1 MRMRIR
7 HLFISFSLN
16 ICYYFKKVVSLHK
29 YWRYYRYNN
38 SKQKYKDMIK
48 KTLIALVA
56 LGSLSSAY
64 AQEKDNQPAENRAK
78 MFRGVVTNKFS
89 SNWEI
94 GAGVGTQIYFGDHDK
109 QMRFIDR
116 LGLNLGVK
124 AGKWF
129 TPGLGVRLGV
139 FGGNIP
145 GVSGWT
151 GHDHDKDI
159 WYNRGNYQGFVN
171 HATVKN
177 GVATSGDVYMNTDHP
192 YPLFETSQKYI
203 NMHGDVLF
211 NLSNMI
217 GGYNPERF
225 YSFIPFASTG
235 FALSLNKAVN
245 GYYSHEVTLGAGLL
259 NRFRL
264 SDALDIDLEIRGTY
278 TGDRFDQEFIVD
290 YAREGRGFQ
299 AQAGRWGEGMLS
311 ASLGINYKIPRRGW
325 DYPQVC
331 PNNDD
336 VIADLKKSLENQLA
350 LRETDAQRIKELE
363 NALSKENEIT
373 RENVTLY
380 PLLVTFH
387 IDRWFL
393 CNKSRVNLGFLAE
406 ALKANPK
413 LKFKVTGFADAGTGS
428 VKRNIFL
435 AKKRSEVI
443 YNCLVNEFGV
453 PASQLIRDDKGGVE
467 NMYYNDPRCSRA
479 VLLKVAE

>member
-1 MRMRIR
+1 
-7 HLFISFSLN
+7 
-16 ICYYFKKVVSLHK
+16 
-29 YWRYYRYNN
+29 
-38 SKQKYKDMIK
+38 MIK

-56 LGSLSSAY
+56 LGSLSTAY
-64 AQEKDNQPAENRAK
+64 AQDKEAQGAEDRAK
-78 MFRGVVTNKFS
+78 MFRGVITNKFS
-89 SNWEI
+89 SNWEV
-94 GAGVGTQIYFGDHDK
+94 GAAVGTQIYFGDHDK

-139 FGGNIP
+139 FGGSIP

-151 GHDHDKDI
+151 GHDPIKDPNSN
-159 WYNRGNYQGFVN
+159 WNNYQGFVN

-177 GVATSGDVYMNTDHP
+177 GIAVSGDVYKHANHIYD
-192 YPLFETSQKYI
+192 LFETTQKYI
-203 NMHGDVLF
+203 NIHADILF

-217 GGYNPERF
+217 GGYNQERF
-225 YSFIPFASTG
+225 YSFIPFASAG
-235 FALSLNKAVN
+235 FGLSLNKAVN
-245 GYYSHEVTLGAGLL
+245 GYYTHEPTLGVGLL
-259 NRFRL
+259 NRLRI
-264 SDALDIDLEIRGTY
+264 SDALDVDFEIRGTY
-278 TGDRFDQEFIVD
+278 TGDRFDQEFIAD
-290 YAREGRGFQ
+290 YAYEGRGIQ

-331 PNNDD
+331 ANNDD

-350 LRETDAQRIKELE
+350 LREGDAQRIKELE
-363 NALSKENEIT
+363 DALSRQGEVT

-387 IDRWFL
+387 IDRWVL
-393 CNKSRVNLGFLAE
+393 RNQDRVNLGFLAE
-406 ALKANPK
+406 AIKSNPNM
-413 LKFKVTGFADAGTGS
+413 KFKVTGFADAGTGS

-443 YNCLVNEFGV
+443 FDCLVNEFGV
-453 PASQLIRDDKGGVE
+453 PASQLVREDKGGVE

-479 VLLKVAE
+479 VLLKVSE

>member
-1 MRMRIR
+1 
-7 HLFISFSLN
+7 
-16 ICYYFKKVVSLHK
+16 
-29 YWRYYRYNN
+29 
-38 SKQKYKDMIK
+38 MIK

-64 AQEKDNQPAENRAK
+64 AQEKEAQRAEDRAK
-78 MFRGVVTNKFS
+78 MFRGVVTNKFG

-94 GAGVGTQIYFGDHDK
+94 GAAVGGQIYFGDHDK
-109 QMRFIDR
+109 QMRFFDR
-116 LGLNLGVK
+116 LDLNLGVK
-124 AGKWF
+124 AGKWW
-129 TPGLGVRLGV
+129 TPGIGVRLGV
-139 FGGNIP
+139 FGGNIS

-151 GHDHDKDI
+151 AHENVYHPNANK
-159 WYNRGNYQGFVN
+159 YNYQGFVN
-171 HATVKN
+171 HATVEN
-177 GVATSGDVYMNTDHP
+177 GLATSGDVYKHTNHP
-192 YPLFETSQKYI
+192 YPLFETTQKYI

-211 NLSNMI
+211 NVSHMV

-225 YSFIPFASTG
+225 YSFIPFASAG

-245 GYYSHEVTLGAGLL
+245 GYYSHEATVGLGLI

-264 SDALDIDLEIRGTY
+264 SEALDLDFEIRGTY
-278 TGDRFDQEFIVD
+278 TGDRFDQEFVAD
-290 YAREGRGFQ
+290 YGYEGRGYQ

-325 DYPQVC
+325 EQPQVC

-350 LRETDAQRIKELE
+350 LRENDAQRIKELE
-363 NALSKENEIT
+363 NALNKQDEIT

-393 CNKSRVNLGFLAE
+393 CNKNRVNLGFLAE
-406 ALKANPK
+406 ALKANPN

>member
-1 MRMRIR
+1 
-7 HLFISFSLN
+7 
-16 ICYYFKKVVSLHK
+16 
-29 YWRYYRYNN
+29 
-38 SKQKYKDMIK
+38 MIK

-56 LGSLSSAY
+56 LGSLSVAY
-64 AQEKDNQPAENRAK
+64 AQDKDTQRAEDRAK
-78 MFRGVVTNKFS
+78 MFRGVITNKFS
-89 SNWEI
+89 SNWEV
-94 GAGVGTQIYFGDHDK
+94 GAAVGTQIYFGDHDK
-109 QMRFIDR
+109 QMRFFDR
-116 LGLNLGVK
+116 LDLNLGVK
-124 AGKWF
+124 AGKWW
-129 TPGLGVRLGV
+129 TPGIGVRLGV
-139 FGGNIP
+139 FGGNIS

-151 GHDHDKDI
+151 AHENVYHPNANK
-159 WYNRGNYQGFVN
+159 YNYQGFVN
-171 HATVKN
+171 HATVEN
-177 GVATSGDVYMNTDHP
+177 GLATSGDVYKHTNHS
-192 YPLFETSQKYI
+192 YPLFETTQKYI

-211 NLSNMI
+211 NVSHMV

-225 YSFIPFASTG
+225 YSFIPFASAG

-245 GYYSHEVTLGAGLL
+245 GYYSHEATVGLGLI

-264 SDALDIDLEIRGTY
+264 SEALDLDFEIRGTY
-278 TGDRFDQEFIVD
+278 TGDRFDQEFVAD
-290 YAREGRGFQ
+290 YGYEGRGYQ

-325 DYPQVC
+325 EQPQVC

-350 LRETDAQRIKELE
+350 LRENDAQRIKELE
-363 NALSKENEIT
+363 NALNKQDEIT

-393 CNKSRVNLGFLAE
+393 CNKNRVNLGFLAE
-406 ALKANPK
+406 ALKANPN

>member
-1 MRMRIR
+1 MQ
-7 HLFISFSLN
+7 
-16 ICYYFKKVVSLHK
+16 K

-56 LGSLSSAY
+56 LGSLSSVY
-64 AQEKDNQPAENRAK
+64 AQNKEDQRAEDRAK

-94 GAGVGTQIYFGDHDK
+94 GAGVGGQIYFGDHDK

-116 LGLNLGVK
+116 LDLNLGVK

-139 FGGNIP
+139 FGGKIS

-151 GHDHDKDI
+151 GHNNDKDI
-159 WYNRGNYQGFVN
+159 WYNNGNYQGFVN
-171 HATVKN
+171 NAVVEN
-177 GVATSGDVYMNTDHP
+177 GRAKSGDTYNHAP
-192 YPLFETSQKYI
+192 AGHYPLFETTQKYI
-203 NMHGDVLF
+203 NIHADVLF

-217 GGYNPERF
+217 GGYNQERF
-225 YSFIPFASTG
+225 YSFIPFASAG
-235 FALSLNKAVN
+235 FGLSLNKAVN
-245 GYYSHEVTLGAGLL
+245 GYYTHEPTLGVGLL
-259 NRFRL
+259 NRFRIN
-264 SDALDIDLEIRGTY
+264 DALDIDLELRGTY

-290 YAREGRGFQ
+290 YTREGRGFQ

-350 LRETDAQRIKELE
+350 LREGDAQRIKELE
-363 NALSKENEIT
+363 NALNKQGEVT

-387 IDRWFL
+387 IDRWEL
-393 CNKSRVNLGFLAE
+393 RNKDRVNLGFLAE
-406 ALKANPK
+406 AIKSNPN

-443 YNCLVNEFGV
+443 FDCLVNEFGV

-479 VLLKVAE
+479 VLLKVSE

>member
-1 MRMRIR
+1 
-7 HLFISFSLN
+7 
-16 ICYYFKKVVSLHK
+16 
-29 YWRYYRYNN
+29 
-38 SKQKYKDMIK
+38 MIK

-64 AQEKDNQPAENRAK
+64 AQEKDNQRAEDRAK
-78 MFRGVVTNKFS
+78 MFRGVVTNKFG

-94 GAGVGTQIYFGDHDK
+94 GAGVGGQIYFGDHDK
-109 QMRFIDR
+109 QMRFVDR
-116 LGLNLGVK
+116 LDLNLGVK

-139 FGGNIP
+139 FGGNIS

-151 GHDHDKDI
+151 GNES
-159 WYNRGNYQGFVN
+159 WQGQRNRGNYQGFVN
-171 HATVKN
+171 NATVVN
-177 GVATSGDVYMNTDHP
+177 GLATSGNVYKHTDHS
-192 YPLFETSQKYI
+192 YKLFETTQKYLNI
-203 NMHGDVLF
+203 HADVLF

-217 GGYNPERF
+217 GGYNQERF
-225 YSFIPFASTG
+225 YSFIPFASAG
-235 FALSLNKAVN
+235 FGLSLNKAVN
-245 GYYSHEVTLGAGLL
+245 GYYSHEPTLGVGLL
-259 NRFRL
+259 NRFRV
-264 SDALDIDLEIRGTY
+264 SDALDIDLELRGTY
-278 TGDRFDQEFIVD
+278 TGDRFDQEFLMD
-290 YAREGRGFQ
+290 TGDRGIQ
-299 AQAGRWGEGMLS
+299 AQAGRWGEGMFS
-311 ASLGINYKIPRRGW
+311 VGVGVNYKIPRRGW
-325 DYPQVC
+325 EYQQIC

-350 LRETDAQRIKELE
+350 LREGDAQRIKELE
-363 NALSKENEIT
+363 DALSRQGEVT

-387 IDRWFL
+387 IDRWVL
-393 CNKSRVNLGFLAE
+393 RNQDRVNLGFLAE
-406 ALKANPK
+406 AIKSNPN

-443 YNCLVNEFGV
+443 FDCLVNEFGV

>member
-1 MRMRIR
+1 
-7 HLFISFSLN
+7 
-16 ICYYFKKVVSLHK
+16 
-29 YWRYYRYNN
+29 
-38 SKQKYKDMIK
+38 MIK

-64 AQEKDNQPAENRAK
+64 AQEKEAQRAEDRAK
-78 MFRGVVTNKFS
+78 MFRGVVTNKFG

-94 GAGVGTQIYFGDHDK
+94 GAAVGGQIYFGDHDK
-109 QMRFIDR
+109 QMRFFDR
-116 LGLNLGVK
+116 LDLNLGVK
-124 AGKWF
+124 AGKWW
-129 TPGLGVRLGV
+129 TPGIGVRLGV
-139 FGGNIP
+139 FGGNIS

-151 GHDHDKDI
+151 AHENVYHPNANK
-159 WYNRGNYQGFVN
+159 YNYQGFVN
-171 HATVKN
+171 HATVEN
-177 GVATSGDVYMNTDHP
+177 GLATSGDVYKHTNHS
-192 YPLFETSQKYI
+192 YPLFETTQKYI

-211 NLSNMI
+211 NVSHMV

-225 YSFIPFASTG
+225 YSFIPFASAG

-245 GYYSHEVTLGAGLL
+245 GYYSHEATVGLGLI

-264 SDALDIDLEIRGTY
+264 SEALDLDFEIRGTY
-278 TGDRFDQEFIVD
+278 TGDRFDQEFVAD
-290 YAREGRGFQ
+290 YGYEGRGYQ

-325 DYPQVC
+325 EQPQVC

-350 LRETDAQRIKELE
+350 LRENDAQRIKELE
-363 NALSKENEIT
+363 NALNKQDEIT

-393 CNKSRVNLGFLAE
+393 CNKNRVNLGFLAE
-406 ALKANPK
+406 ALKANPN

>member
-1 MRMRIR
+1 
-7 HLFISFSLN
+7 
-16 ICYYFKKVVSLHK
+16 
-29 YWRYYRYNN
+29 
-38 SKQKYKDMIK
+38 MIK

-64 AQEKDNQPAENRAK
+64 AQEKEAQRAEDRAK
-78 MFRGVVTNKFS
+78 MFRGVVTNKFG

-94 GAGVGTQIYFGDHDK
+94 GAAVGGQIYFGDHDK
-109 QMRFIDR
+109 QMRFFDR
-116 LGLNLGVK
+116 LDLNLGVK
-124 AGKWF
+124 AGKWW
-129 TPGLGVRLGV
+129 TPGIGVRLGV
-139 FGGNIP
+139 FGGNIS

-151 GHDHDKDI
+151 AHENVYHPNANK
-159 WYNRGNYQGFVN
+159 YNYQGFVN
-171 HATVKN
+171 HAKVEN
-177 GVATSGDVYMNTDHP
+177 GLATSGDVYKHTNHP
-192 YPLFETSQKYI
+192 YPLFETTQKYI

-211 NLSNMI
+211 NVSHMV

-225 YSFIPFASTG
+225 YSFIPFASAG

-245 GYYSHEVTLGAGLL
+245 GYYSHEATVGLGLI

-264 SDALDIDLEIRGTY
+264 SEALDLDFEIRGTY
-278 TGDRFDQEFIVD
+278 TGDRFDQEFVAD
-290 YAREGRGFQ
+290 YGYEGRGYQ

-325 DYPQVC
+325 EQPQVC

-350 LRETDAQRIKELE
+350 LRENDAQRIKELE
-363 NALSKENEIT
+363 NALNKQDEIT

-393 CNKSRVNLGFLAE
+393 CNKNRVNLGFLAE
-406 ALKANPK
+406 ALKANPN

>member
-1 MRMRIR
+1 
-7 HLFISFSLN
+7 
-16 ICYYFKKVVSLHK
+16 
-29 YWRYYRYNN
+29 
-38 SKQKYKDMIK
+38 MIK

-56 LGSLSSAY
+56 LGSLSAVY
-64 AQEKDNQPAENRAK
+64 AQDKEVQRAEDRAK
-78 MFRGVVTNKFS
+78 MYRGVVTNRFS
-89 SNWEI
+89 SNWEV
-94 GAGVGTQIYFGDHDK
+94 GAAVGTQIYFGDHDK
-109 QMRFIDR
+109 QMRLIDR

-139 FGGNIP
+139 FGGKIL

-151 GHDHDKDI
+151 GHENNNHPEA
-159 WYNRGNYQGFVN
+159 NRKNYQGFVN
-171 HATVKN
+171 HATVEN
-177 GVATSGDVYMNTDHP
+177 GIATSGDVYKNTNHS
-192 YPLFETSQKYI
+192 YPLFETTQKYV
-203 NMHGDVLF
+203 NFHGDVLF

-217 GGYNPERF
+217 GGYNQERF

-235 FALSLNKAVN
+235 FGVSLNRAVN
-245 GYYSHEVTLGAGLL
+245 GYRSHEVTLGAGLL

-264 SDALDIDLEIRGTY
+264 SDALDIDFEIRGTY

-290 YAREGRGFQ
+290 YSYEGRGFQ

-311 ASLGINYKIPRRGW
+311 ATLGINYKIPRRGW

-350 LRETDAQRIKELE
+350 LRESDAQRIKELE
-363 NALSKENEIT
+363 DALSKQSEVT

-387 IDRWFL
+387 IDRWEL
-393 CNKSRVNLGFLAE
+393 RNKDRVNLGFLAE
-406 ALKANPK
+406 AIKSNPNM
-413 LKFKVTGFADAGTGS
+413 KFKVTGFADAGTGS

-443 YNCLVNEFGV
+443 FDCLVNEFGV
-453 PASQLIRDDKGGVE
+453 PASQLIREDKGGVE

-479 VLLKVAE
+479 VLLKVSE

>member
-1 MRMRIR
+1 
-7 HLFISFSLN
+7 
-16 ICYYFKKVVSLHK
+16 
-29 YWRYYRYNN
+29 
-38 SKQKYKDMIK
+38 MIK

-64 AQEKDNQPAENRAK
+64 AQEKEAQRAEDRAK
-78 MFRGVVTNKFS
+78 MFHGVVTNKFG

-94 GAGVGTQIYFGDHDK
+94 GAAVGGQIYFGDHDK
-109 QMRFIDR
+109 QMRFFDR
-116 LGLNLGVK
+116 LDLNLGVK
-124 AGKWF
+124 AGKWW
-129 TPGLGVRLGV
+129 TPGIGVRLGV
-139 FGGNIP
+139 FGGNIS

-151 GHDHDKDI
+151 AHENVYHPNANK
-159 WYNRGNYQGFVN
+159 YNYQGFVN
-171 HATVKN
+171 HATVEN
-177 GVATSGDVYMNTDHP
+177 GLATSGDVYKHTNHP
-192 YPLFETSQKYI
+192 YPLFETTQKYI

-211 NLSNMI
+211 NVSHMV

-225 YSFIPFASTG
+225 YSFIPFASAG

-245 GYYSHEVTLGAGLL
+245 GYYSHEATVGLGLI

-264 SDALDIDLEIRGTY
+264 SEALDLDFEIRGTY
-278 TGDRFDQEFIVD
+278 TGDRFDQEFVAD
-290 YAREGRGFQ
+290 YGYEGRGYQ

-325 DYPQVC
+325 EQPQVC

-350 LRETDAQRIKELE
+350 LRENDAQRIKELE
-363 NALSKENEIT
+363 NALNKQDEIT

-393 CNKSRVNLGFLAE
+393 CNKNRVNLGFLAE
-406 ALKANPK
+406 ALKANPN

-479 VLLKVAE
+479 VLLKVSE

>member
-1 MRMRIR
+1 M
-7 HLFISFSLN
+7 
-16 ICYYFKKVVSLHK
+16 
-29 YWRYYRYNN
+29 
-38 SKQKYKDMIK
+38 
-48 KTLIALVA
+48 ALVA

-64 AQEKDNQPAENRAK
+64 AQEKEAQRAEDRAK
-78 MFRGVVTNKFS
+78 MFRGVVTNKFG

-94 GAGVGTQIYFGDHDK
+94 GAAVGGQIYFGDHDK
-109 QMRFIDR
+109 QMRFFDR
-116 LGLNLGVK
+116 LDLNLGVK
-124 AGKWF
+124 AGKWW
-129 TPGLGVRLGV
+129 TPGIGVRLGV
-139 FGGNIP
+139 FGGNIS

-151 GHDHDKDI
+151 AHENVYHPNANK
-159 WYNRGNYQGFVN
+159 YNYQGFVN
-171 HATVKN
+171 HATVEN
-177 GVATSGDVYMNTDHP
+177 GLATSGDVYKHTNHS
-192 YPLFETSQKYI
+192 YPLFETTQKYI

-211 NLSNMI
+211 NVSHMV

-225 YSFIPFASTG
+225 YSFIPFASAG

-245 GYYSHEVTLGAGLL
+245 GYYSHEATVGLGLI

-264 SDALDIDLEIRGTY
+264 SEALDLDFEIRGTY
-278 TGDRFDQEFIVD
+278 TGDRFDQEFVAD
-290 YAREGRGFQ
+290 YGYEGRGYQ

-325 DYPQVC
+325 EQPQVC

-350 LRETDAQRIKELE
+350 LRENDAQRIKELE
-363 NALSKENEIT
+363 NALNKQDEIT

-393 CNKSRVNLGFLAE
+393 CNKNRVNLGFLAE
-406 ALKANPK
+406 ALKANPN

>member
-1 MRMRIR
+1 
-7 HLFISFSLN
+7 
-16 ICYYFKKVVSLHK
+16 
-29 YWRYYRYNN
+29 
-38 SKQKYKDMIK
+38 MIK

-64 AQEKDNQPAENRAK
+64 AQEKENQRAEDRAK
-78 MFRGVVTNKFS
+78 MFRGVVTNKFG

-94 GAGVGTQIYFGDHDK
+94 GAAVGGQIYFGDHDK
-109 QMRFIDR
+109 QMRFFDR
-116 LGLNLGVK
+116 LDLNLGVK
-124 AGKWF
+124 AGKWW
-129 TPGLGVRLGV
+129 TPGIGVRLGV
-139 FGGNIP
+139 FGGNIS

-151 GHDHDKDI
+151 AHENVYHPNANK
-159 WYNRGNYQGFVN
+159 YNYQGFVN
-171 HATVKN
+171 HATVEN
-177 GVATSGDVYMNTDHP
+177 GLATSGDVYKHTNHS
-192 YPLFETSQKYI
+192 YPLFETTQKYI

-211 NLSNMI
+211 NVSHMV

-225 YSFIPFASTG
+225 YSFIPFASAG

-245 GYYSHEVTLGAGLL
+245 GYYSHEATVGLGLI

-264 SDALDIDLEIRGTY
+264 SEALDLDFEIRGTY
-278 TGDRFDQEFIVD
+278 TGDRFDQEFVAD
-290 YAREGRGFQ
+290 YGYEGRGYQ

-325 DYPQVC
+325 EQPQVC

-350 LRETDAQRIKELE
+350 LRENDAQRIKELE
-363 NALSKENEIT
+363 NALNKQDEIT

-393 CNKSRVNLGFLAE
+393 CNKNRVNLGFLAE
-406 ALKANPK
+406 ALKANPN

>member
-1 MRMRIR
+1 
-7 HLFISFSLN
+7 
-16 ICYYFKKVVSLHK
+16 
-29 YWRYYRYNN
+29 
-38 SKQKYKDMIK
+38 MIK

-64 AQEKDNQPAENRAK
+64 AQEKDNQRAEDRAK
-78 MFRGVVTNKFS
+78 MFHGVVTNKFG

-94 GAGVGTQIYFGDHDK
+94 GAAVGGQIYFGDHDK
-109 QMRFIDR
+109 QMRFFDR
-116 LGLNLGVK
+116 LDLNLGVK
-124 AGKWF
+124 AGKWW
-129 TPGLGVRLGV
+129 TPGIGVRLGV
-139 FGGNIP
+139 FGGNIS

-151 GHDHDKDI
+151 AHENVYHPNANK
-159 WYNRGNYQGFVN
+159 YNYQGFVN
-171 HATVKN
+171 HATVEN
-177 GVATSGDVYMNTDHP
+177 GLATSGDVYKHTNHP
-192 YPLFETSQKYI
+192 YPLFETTQKYI

-211 NLSNMI
+211 NVSHMV

-225 YSFIPFASTG
+225 YSFIPFASAG

-245 GYYSHEVTLGAGLL
+245 GYYSHEATVGLGLI

-264 SDALDIDLEIRGTY
+264 SEALDLDFEIRGTY
-278 TGDRFDQEFIVD
+278 TGDRFDQEFVAD
-290 YAREGRGFQ
+290 YGYEGRGYQ

-325 DYPQVC
+325 EQPQVC

-350 LRETDAQRIKELE
+350 LRENDAQRIKELE
-363 NALSKENEIT
+363 NALNKQDEIT

-393 CNKSRVNLGFLAE
+393 CNKNRVNLGFLAE
-406 ALKANPK
+406 ALKANPN

>member
-1 MRMRIR
+1 
-7 HLFISFSLN
+7 
-16 ICYYFKKVVSLHK
+16 
-29 YWRYYRYNN
+29 
-38 SKQKYKDMIK
+38 MIK

-64 AQEKDNQPAENRAK
+64 AQEKEAQRAEDRAK
-78 MFRGVVTNKFS
+78 MFRGVVTNKFG

-94 GAGVGTQIYFGDHDK
+94 GAAVGGQIYFGDHDK
-109 QMRFIDR
+109 QMRFFDR
-116 LGLNLGVK
+116 LDLNLGVK
-124 AGKWF
+124 AGKWW
-129 TPGLGVRLGV
+129 TPGIGVRLGV
-139 FGGNIP
+139 FGGNIS

-151 GHDHDKDI
+151 AHENVYHPNANK
-159 WYNRGNYQGFVN
+159 YNYQGFVN
-171 HATVKN
+171 HATVEN
-177 GVATSGDVYMNTDHP
+177 GLATSGDVYKHTNHS
-192 YPLFETSQKYI
+192 YPLFETTQKYI

-211 NLSNMI
+211 NVSHMV

-225 YSFIPFASTG
+225 YSFIPFASAG

-245 GYYSHEVTLGAGLL
+245 GYYAHEATVGLGLI

-264 SDALDIDLEIRGTY
+264 SEALDLDFEIRGTY
-278 TGDRFDQEFIVD
+278 TGDRFDQEFVAD
-290 YAREGRGFQ
+290 YGYEGRGYQ

-325 DYPQVC
+325 EQPQVC

-350 LRETDAQRIKELE
+350 LRENDAQRIKELE
-363 NALSKENEIT
+363 NALNKQDEIT

-393 CNKSRVNLGFLAE
+393 CNKNRVNLGFLAE
-406 ALKANPK
+406 ALKANPN

>member
-1 MRMRIR
+1 
-7 HLFISFSLN
+7 
-16 ICYYFKKVVSLHK
+16 
-29 YWRYYRYNN
+29 
-38 SKQKYKDMIK
+38 MIK

-64 AQEKDNQPAENRAK
+64 AQEKEAQRAEDRDK
-78 MFRGVVTNKFS
+78 MFRGVVTNKFG

-94 GAGVGTQIYFGDHDK
+94 GAAVGGQIYFGDHDK
-109 QMRFIDR
+109 QMRFFDR
-116 LGLNLGVK
+116 LDLNLGVK
-124 AGKWF
+124 AGKWW
-129 TPGLGVRLGV
+129 TPGIGVRLGV
-139 FGGNIP
+139 FGGNIS

-151 GHDHDKDI
+151 AHENVYHPNANK
-159 WYNRGNYQGFVN
+159 YNYQGFVN
-171 HATVKN
+171 HATVEN
-177 GVATSGDVYMNTDHP
+177 GLATSGDVYKHTNHS
-192 YPLFETSQKYI
+192 YPLFETTQKYI

-211 NLSNMI
+211 NVSHMV

-225 YSFIPFASTG
+225 YSFIPFASAG

-245 GYYSHEVTLGAGLL
+245 GYYSHEATVGLGLI

-264 SDALDIDLEIRGTY
+264 SEALDLDFEIRGTY
-278 TGDRFDQEFIVD
+278 TGDRFDQEFVAD
-290 YAREGRGFQ
+290 YGYEGRGYQ

-325 DYPQVC
+325 EQPQVC

-350 LRETDAQRIKELE
+350 LRENDAQRIKELE
-363 NALSKENEIT
+363 NALNKQDEIT

-393 CNKSRVNLGFLAE
+393 CNKNRVNLGFLAE
-406 ALKANPK
+406 ALKANPN

>member
-1 MRMRIR
+1 
-7 HLFISFSLN
+7 
-16 ICYYFKKVVSLHK
+16 
-29 YWRYYRYNN
+29 
-38 SKQKYKDMIK
+38 MIK

-56 LGSLSSAY
+56 LGSLSTAY
-64 AQEKDNQPAENRAK
+64 AQDKEAQRAEDRAK
-78 MFRGVVTNKFS
+78 MFRGVITNKFS
-89 SNWEI
+89 SNWEV
-94 GAGVGTQIYFGDHDK
+94 GASVGTQIYFGDHDK

-129 TPGLGVRLGV
+129 TPGIGVRIGA

-151 GHDHDKDI
+151 AHVDDHTTQ
-159 WYNRGNYQGFVN
+159 YNRYNYQGFVN
-171 HATVKN
+171 HATVVN
-177 GVATSGDVYMNTDHP
+177 GLATSGDVYKNTDHP

-211 NLSNMI
+211 NVSNMV

-225 YSFIPFASTG
+225 YSFIPFASAG

-245 GYYSHEVTLGAGLL
+245 GYYSHEATVGLGII

-264 SDALDIDLEIRGTY
+264 SDALDLDFEIRGTY
-278 TGDRFDQEFIVD
+278 TGDRFDQEFIAN
-290 YAREGRGFQ
+290 YGYKGIGYQ

-311 ASLGINYKIPRRGW
+311 TSLGISYKIPRRGW
-325 DYPQVC
+325 EYPQVC

-350 LRETDAQRIKELE
+350 LREGDAQRIKELE
-363 NALSKENEIT
+363 NALNKQDEIT

-393 CNKSRVNLGFLAE
+393 CNKNRVNLGFLAE

>member
-1 MRMRIR
+1 
-7 HLFISFSLN
+7 
-16 ICYYFKKVVSLHK
+16 
-29 YWRYYRYNN
+29 
-38 SKQKYKDMIK
+38 MIK

-64 AQEKDNQPAENRAK
+64 AQEKENQRAEDRAK

-94 GAGVGTQIYFGDHDK
+94 GAGVGGQIYFGDHDK

-116 LGLNLGVK
+116 LDLNLGVK

-139 FGGNIP
+139 FGGKIS

-151 GHDHDKDI
+151 GHNHDKDI

-177 GVATSGDVYMNTDHP
+177 GIATSGDVYKHAP
-192 YPLFETSQKYI
+192 AGHYPLLETTQKYLNI
-203 NMHGDVLF
+203 HADVLF

-217 GGYNPERF
+217 GGYNQERF

-259 NRFRL
+259 NRFRI
-264 SDALDIDLEIRGTY
+264 SDALDIDFEIRGTY

-290 YAREGRGFQ
+290 YTREGRGFQ

-350 LRETDAQRIKELE
+350 LREGDAQRIKELE
-363 NALSKENEIT
+363 NALNKQGEVT

-387 IDRWFL
+387 IDRWEL
-393 CNKSRVNLGFLAE
+393 RNKDRVNLGFLAE
-406 ALKANPK
+406 AIKSNPN

-443 YNCLVNEFGV
+443 FDCLVNEFGV

-479 VLLKVAE
+479 VLLKVSE

>member
-1 MRMRIR
+1 M
-7 HLFISFSLN
+7 
-16 ICYYFKKVVSLHK
+16 HK

-64 AQEKDNQPAENRAK
+64 AQEKEAQRAEDRAK
-78 MFRGVVTNKFS
+78 MFHGVVTNKFG

-94 GAGVGTQIYFGDHDK
+94 GAAVGGQIYFGDHDK
-109 QMRFIDR
+109 QMRFFDR
-116 LGLNLGVK
+116 LDLNLGVK
-124 AGKWF
+124 AGKWW
-129 TPGLGVRLGV
+129 TPGIGVRLGV
-139 FGGNIP
+139 FGGNIS

-151 GHDHDKDI
+151 AHENVYHPNANK
-159 WYNRGNYQGFVN
+159 YNYQGFVN
-171 HATVKN
+171 HATVEN
-177 GVATSGDVYMNTDHP
+177 GLATSGDVYKHTNHP
-192 YPLFETSQKYI
+192 YPLFETTQKYI

-211 NLSNMI
+211 NVSHMV

-225 YSFIPFASTG
+225 YSFIPFASAG

-245 GYYSHEVTLGAGLL
+245 GYYSHEATVGLGLI

-264 SDALDIDLEIRGTY
+264 SEALDLDFEIRGTY
-278 TGDRFDQEFIVD
+278 TGDRFDQEFVAD
-290 YAREGRGFQ
+290 YGYEGRGYQ

-325 DYPQVC
+325 EQPQVC

-350 LRETDAQRIKELE
+350 LRENDAQRIKELE
-363 NALSKENEIT
+363 NALNKQDEIT

-393 CNKSRVNLGFLAE
+393 CNKNRVNLGFLAE
-406 ALKANPK
+406 ALKANPN

-479 VLLKVAE
+479 VLLKVSE

>member
-1 MRMRIR
+1 MIR
-7 HLFISFSLN
+7 
-16 ICYYFKKVVSLHK
+16 
-29 YWRYYRYNN
+29 
-38 SKQKYKDMIK
+38 
-48 KTLIALVA
+48 KTLVALVA
-56 LGSLSSAY
+56 LGSLSAVY
-64 AQEKDNQPAENRAK
+64 AQDKDAQRAEDRAK
-78 MFRGVVTNKFS
+78 MFRGVVTNKFN
-89 SNWEI
+89 SNWEV
-94 GAGVGTQIYFGDHDK
+94 GAGLGGQIYFGDHDK

-116 LGLNLGVK
+116 LDLNVGIK

-129 TPGLGVRLGV
+129 TPGLGVRLGA
-139 FGGNIP
+139 FGGKIS

-151 GHDHDKDI
+151 AHVNNGVGSS
-159 WYNRGNYQGFVN
+159 YNRGNYQGFVTD
-171 HATVKN
+171 ATVIN
-177 GVATSGDVYMNTDHP
+177 GVAQSGKVYQHGNHS

-203 NMHGDVLF
+203 NFHADVLF

-217 GGYNPERF
+217 GGYNQERF
-225 YSFIPFASTG
+225 FSFIPFASAG
-235 FALSLNKAVN
+235 FGISLNKAVN
-245 GYYSHEVTLGAGLL
+245 GNKTHEPTLGLGIL

-264 SDALDIDLEIRGTY
+264 SKALDLDVEIRGTY
-278 TGDRFDQEFIVD
+278 TGDRFDQEFIGD
-290 YAREGRGFQ
+290 YSYERRGWQ

-311 ASLGINYKIPRRGW
+311 VGVGVNYKIPRRGW

-331 PNNDD
+331 VNNDEL
-336 VIADLKKSLENQLA
+336 INDLKESLENQIA

-363 NALSKENEIT
+363 DALSRQSEVT

-387 IDRWFL
+387 IDRWEL
-393 CNKSRVNLGFLAE
+393 RNMDRVNLGFLAE
-406 ALKANPK
+406 AIKANPN

-453 PASQLIRDDKGGVE
+453 PANQLIKEDKGGVE

-479 VLLKVAE
+479 VLLKVSE

>member
-1 MRMRIR
+1 
-7 HLFISFSLN
+7 
-16 ICYYFKKVVSLHK
+16 
-29 YWRYYRYNN
+29 
-38 SKQKYKDMIK
+38 MIK
-48 KTLIALVA
+48 KTLMALVA

-64 AQEKDNQPAENRAK
+64 AQEKEAQRAEDRAK
-78 MFRGVVTNKFS
+78 MFRGVVTNKFG

-94 GAGVGTQIYFGDHDK
+94 GAAVGGQIYFGDHDK
-109 QMRFIDR
+109 QMRFFDR
-116 LGLNLGVK
+116 LDLNLGVK
-124 AGKWF
+124 AGKWW
-129 TPGLGVRLGV
+129 TPGIGVRLGV
-139 FGGNIP
+139 FGGNIS

-151 GHDHDKDI
+151 AHENVYHPNANK
-159 WYNRGNYQGFVN
+159 YNYQGFVN
-171 HATVKN
+171 HATVEN
-177 GVATSGDVYMNTDHP
+177 GLATSGDVYKHTNHS
-192 YPLFETSQKYI
+192 YPLFETTQKYI

-211 NLSNMI
+211 NVSHMV

-225 YSFIPFASTG
+225 YSFIPFASAG

-245 GYYSHEVTLGAGLL
+245 GYYSHEATVGLGLI

-264 SDALDIDLEIRGTY
+264 SEALDLDFEIRGTY
-278 TGDRFDQEFIVD
+278 TGDRFDQEFVAD
-290 YAREGRGFQ
+290 YGYEGRGYQ

-325 DYPQVC
+325 EQPQVC

-350 LRETDAQRIKELE
+350 LRENDAQRIKELE
-363 NALSKENEIT
+363 NALNKQDEIT

-393 CNKSRVNLGFLAE
+393 CNKNRVNLGFLAE
-406 ALKANPK
+406 ALKANPN

>member
-1 MRMRIR
+1 
-7 HLFISFSLN
+7 
-16 ICYYFKKVVSLHK
+16 
-29 YWRYYRYNN
+29 
-38 SKQKYKDMIK
+38 MIK

-64 AQEKDNQPAENRAK
+64 AQEKEAQRAEDRAK
-78 MFRGVVTNKFS
+78 MFRGVVTNKFG

-94 GAGVGTQIYFGDHDK
+94 GAAVGGQIYFGDHDK
-109 QMRFIDR
+109 QMRFFDR
-116 LGLNLGVK
+116 LDLNLGVK
-124 AGKWF
+124 AGKWW
-129 TPGLGVRLGV
+129 TPGIGVRLGV
-139 FGGNIP
+139 FGGNIS

-151 GHDHDKDI
+151 AHENVYHPNANK
-159 WYNRGNYQGFVN
+159 YNYQGFVN
-171 HATVKN
+171 HATVEN
-177 GVATSGDVYMNTDHP
+177 GLATSGDVYKHTNHS
-192 YPLFETSQKYI
+192 YPLFETTQKYI

-211 NLSNMI
+211 NVSHMV

-225 YSFIPFASTG
+225 YSFIPFASAG

-245 GYYSHEVTLGAGLL
+245 GYYSHEATVGLGLI

-264 SDALDIDLEIRGTY
+264 SEALDLDFEIRGTY
-278 TGDRFDQEFIVD
+278 TGDRFDQEFVAD
-290 YAREGRGFQ
+290 YGYEGRGYQ

-325 DYPQVC
+325 EQPQVC

-350 LRETDAQRIKELE
+350 LRENDAQRIKELE
-363 NALSKENEIT
+363 NALNKQDEIT

-393 CNKSRVNLGFLAE
+393 CNKNRVNLGFLAE
-406 ALKANPK
+406 ALKANPN

-479 VLLKVAE
+479 VLLKVVE

>member
-1 MRMRIR
+1 
-7 HLFISFSLN
+7 
-16 ICYYFKKVVSLHK
+16 
-29 YWRYYRYNN
+29 
-38 SKQKYKDMIK
+38 MIK

-64 AQEKDNQPAENRAK
+64 AQDKEAQGAEDRAK

-89 SNWEI
+89 SNWEV
-94 GAGVGTQIYFGDHDK
+94 GAAVGTQIYFGDHDK
-109 QMRFIDR
+109 QMRLIDR

-151 GHDHDKDI
+151 GHDPIKSPFF
-159 WYNRGNYQGFVN
+159 NKNNYQGFVN
-171 HATVKN
+171 HATVVN
-177 GVATSGDVYMNTDHP
+177 GLATSGDVYKHTDHP
-192 YPLFETSQKYI
+192 YSLFETSQKYI

-211 NLSNMI
+211 NVSNMV

-225 YSFIPFASTG
+225 YSFIPFASAG

-245 GYYSHEVTLGAGLL
+245 GYYSHEATVGLGII

-264 SDALDIDLEIRGTY
+264 SEALDLDFEIRGTY
-278 TGDRFDQEFIVD
+278 TGDRFDQEFVAN
-290 YAREGRGFQ
+290 YGYKGLGYQ
-299 AQAGRWGEGMLS
+299 AQTGRWGEGMLS

-350 LRETDAQRIKELE
+350 LREGDAQRIKELE
-363 NALSKENEIT
+363 EALSKENEIT

-393 CNKSRVNLGFLAE
+393 CNKNRVNLGFLAE

>member
-1 MRMRIR
+1 
-7 HLFISFSLN
+7 
-16 ICYYFKKVVSLHK
+16 
-29 YWRYYRYNN
+29 
-38 SKQKYKDMIK
+38 MIK
-48 KTLIALVA
+48 KTLIALVV

-64 AQEKDNQPAENRAK
+64 AQDKDAHGAEDRAK
-78 MFRGVVTNKFS
+78 MFRGVITNKFS
-89 SNWEI
+89 SNWEV
-94 GAGVGTQIYFGDHDK
+94 GAAVGTQIYFGDHDK

-151 GHDHDKDI
+151 GHDPIKAPNSN
-159 WYNRGNYQGFVN
+159 WYNYQGFVN
-171 HATVKN
+171 NATVVN
-177 GVATSGDVYMNTDHP
+177 GLATSGDVYKNTDHP
-192 YPLFETSQKYI
+192 YPLFETTQKYLNI
-203 NMHGDVLF
+203 HADVLF

-217 GGYNPERF
+217 AGYNQERF
-225 YSFIPFASTG
+225 YSVIPFASAG
-235 FALSLNKAVN
+235 FGLSLNKAVN
-245 GYYSHEVTLGAGLL
+245 GYYTHEPTLGVGLL
-259 NRFRL
+259 NRFRV
-264 SDALDIDLEIRGTY
+264 SDALDIDLELRGTY

-290 YAREGRGFQ
+290 TGDRGIQ
-299 AQAGRWGEGMLS
+299 AQAGRWGEGMFS
-311 ASLGINYKIPRRGW
+311 VGVGVNYKIPRRGW

-350 LRETDAQRIKELE
+350 LREGDAQRIKELE
-363 NALSKENEIT
+363 DALSRQGEVT

-387 IDRWFL
+387 IDRWVL
-393 CNKSRVNLGFLAE
+393 RNQDRVNLGFLAE
-406 ALKANPK
+406 AIKSNPNM
-413 LKFKVTGFADAGTGS
+413 KFKVTGFADAGTGS

-453 PASQLIRDDKGGVE
+453 PASQLIREDKGGVE

>member
-1 MRMRIR
+1 
-7 HLFISFSLN
+7 
-16 ICYYFKKVVSLHK
+16 
-29 YWRYYRYNN
+29 
-38 SKQKYKDMIK
+38 MIK

-64 AQEKDNQPAENRAK
+64 AQEKEAQRAEDRAK
-78 MFRGVVTNKFS
+78 MFRGVVTNKFG

-94 GAGVGTQIYFGDHDK
+94 GAAVGGQIYFGDHDK
-109 QMRFIDR
+109 QMRFFDR
-116 LGLNLGVK
+116 LDLNLGVK
-124 AGKWF
+124 AGKWW
-129 TPGLGVRLGV
+129 TPGIGVRLGV
-139 FGGNIP
+139 FGGNIS

-151 GHDHDKDI
+151 AHENVYHPNANK
-159 WYNRGNYQGFVN
+159 YNYQGFVN
-171 HATVKN
+171 HATVEN
-177 GVATSGDVYMNTDHP
+177 GLATSGDVYKHTNHS
-192 YPLFETSQKYI
+192 YPLFETTQKYI

-211 NLSNMI
+211 NVSHMV

-225 YSFIPFASTG
+225 YSFIPFASAG

-245 GYYSHEVTLGAGLL
+245 GYYSHEATVGLGLI

-264 SDALDIDLEIRGTY
+264 SEALDLDFEIRGTY
-278 TGDRFDQEFIVD
+278 TGDRFDQEFVAD
-290 YAREGRGFQ
+290 YGYEGRGYQ

-325 DYPQVC
+325 EQPQVC

-350 LRETDAQRIKELE
+350 LRENDAQRIKELE
-363 NALSKENEIT
+363 NALNKQDEIT

-393 CNKSRVNLGFLAE
+393 CNKNRVNLGFLAE
-406 ALKANPK
+406 ALKANPN

-467 NMYYNDPRCSRA
+467 NMYYNDPSCRRA
-479 VLLKVAE
+479 VLLKVEE

>member
-1 MRMRIR
+1 
-7 HLFISFSLN
+7 
-16 ICYYFKKVVSLHK
+16 
-29 YWRYYRYNN
+29 
-38 SKQKYKDMIK
+38 MIK

-64 AQEKDNQPAENRAK
+64 AQEKEAQRAEDRAK
-78 MFRGVVTNKFS
+78 MFHGVVTNKFG

-94 GAGVGTQIYFGDHDK
+94 GAAVGGQIYFGDHDK
-109 QMRFIDR
+109 QMRFFDR
-116 LGLNLGVK
+116 LDLNLGVK
-124 AGKWF
+124 AGKWW
-129 TPGLGVRLGV
+129 TPGIGVRLGV
-139 FGGNIP
+139 FGGNIS

-151 GHDHDKDI
+151 AHENVYHPNANK
-159 WYNRGNYQGFVN
+159 YNYQGFVN
-171 HATVKN
+171 HATVEN
-177 GVATSGDVYMNTDHP
+177 GLATSGDVYKHTNHP
-192 YPLFETSQKYI
+192 YPLFETTQKYI

-211 NLSNMI
+211 NVSHMV

-225 YSFIPFASTG
+225 YSFIPFASAG

-245 GYYSHEVTLGAGLL
+245 GYYSHEATVGLGLI

-264 SDALDIDLEIRGTY
+264 SEALDLDFEIRGTY
-278 TGDRFDQEFIVD
+278 TGDRFDQEFVAD
-290 YAREGRGFQ
+290 YGYEGRGYQ

-325 DYPQVC
+325 EQPQVC

-350 LRETDAQRIKELE
+350 LRENDAQRIKELE
-363 NALSKENEIT
+363 NALNKQDEIT

-393 CNKSRVNLGFLAE
+393 CNKNRVNLGFLAE
-406 ALKANPK
+406 ALKANPN

>member
-1 MRMRIR
+1 
-7 HLFISFSLN
+7 
-16 ICYYFKKVVSLHK
+16 
-29 YWRYYRYNN
+29 
-38 SKQKYKDMIK
+38 MIK

-56 LGSLSSAY
+56 LGSLSSAD
-64 AQEKDNQPAENRAK
+64 AQEKEAQRAEDRAK
-78 MFRGVVTNKFS
+78 MFRGVVTNKFG

-94 GAGVGTQIYFGDHDK
+94 GAAVGGQIYFGDHDK
-109 QMRFIDR
+109 QMRFFDR
-116 LGLNLGVK
+116 LDLNLGVK
-124 AGKWF
+124 AGKWW
-129 TPGLGVRLGV
+129 TPGIGVRLGV
-139 FGGNIP
+139 FGGNIS

-151 GHDHDKDI
+151 AHENVYHPNANK
-159 WYNRGNYQGFVN
+159 YNYQGFVN
-171 HATVKN
+171 HATVEN
-177 GVATSGDVYMNTDHP
+177 GLATSGDVYKHTNHS
-192 YPLFETSQKYI
+192 YPLFETTQKYI

-211 NLSNMI
+211 NVSHMV

-225 YSFIPFASTG
+225 YSFIPFASAG

-245 GYYSHEVTLGAGLL
+245 GYYSHEATVGLGLI

-264 SDALDIDLEIRGTY
+264 SEALDLDFEIRGTY
-278 TGDRFDQEFIVD
+278 TGDRFDQEFVAD
-290 YAREGRGFQ
+290 YGYEGRGYQ

-325 DYPQVC
+325 EQPQVC

-350 LRETDAQRIKELE
+350 LRENDAQRIKELE
-363 NALSKENEIT
+363 NALNKQDEIT

-393 CNKSRVNLGFLAE
+393 CNKNRVNLGFLAE
-406 ALKANPK
+406 ALKANPN

>member
-1 MRMRIR
+1 
-7 HLFISFSLN
+7 
-16 ICYYFKKVVSLHK
+16 
-29 YWRYYRYNN
+29 
-38 SKQKYKDMIK
+38 
-48 KTLIALVA
+48 
-56 LGSLSSAY
+56 
-64 AQEKDNQPAENRAK
+64 
-78 MFRGVVTNKFS
+78 
-89 SNWEI
+89 
-94 GAGVGTQIYFGDHDK
+94 
-109 QMRFIDR
+109 
-116 LGLNLGVK
+116 
-124 AGKWF
+124 
-129 TPGLGVRLGV
+129 
-139 FGGNIP
+139 
-145 GVSGWT
+145 
-151 GHDHDKDI
+151 
-159 WYNRGNYQGFVN
+159 
-171 HATVKN
+171 
-177 GVATSGDVYMNTDHP
+177 
-192 YPLFETSQKYI
+192 
-203 NMHGDVLF
+203 MHGDVLF
-211 NLSNMI
+211 NVSNMV

-225 YSFIPFASTG
+225 YSFIPFASAG

-245 GYYSHEVTLGAGLL
+245 GYYSHEATVGLGII

-264 SDALDIDLEIRGTY
+264 SDALDLDFEIRGTY
-278 TGDRFDQEFIVD
+278 TGDRFDQEFIAN
-290 YAREGRGFQ
+290 YGYKGIGYQ

-311 ASLGINYKIPRRGW
+311 TSLGISYKIPRRGW
-325 DYPQVC
+325 EYPQVC

-350 LRETDAQRIKELE
+350 LREGDAQRIKELE
-363 NALSKENEIT
+363 NALNKQDEIT

-393 CNKSRVNLGFLAE
+393 CNKNRVNLGFLAE